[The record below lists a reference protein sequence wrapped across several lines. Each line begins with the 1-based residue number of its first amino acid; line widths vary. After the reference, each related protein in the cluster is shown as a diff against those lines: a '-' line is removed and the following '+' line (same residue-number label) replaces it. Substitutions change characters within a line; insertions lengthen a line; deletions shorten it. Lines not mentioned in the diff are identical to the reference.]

1 MVERRRM
8 GRKARQCDAAAACRQ
23 AGTVLRVAWFPGS
36 IDGRGKNVI
45 RIILLASMATLVLAP
60 GAQAQCSCATNQVT
74 NSAAAQNLS
83 LALAGN
89 TVCVAKGGGRWQNQE
104 WHQGGPA
111 GGALIDF
118 KKGPTDPIDPTKG
131 VGTWSISGADED
143 TRVTYSYVPA
153 GVGSYAVCSSK
164 SQPGPGD
171 TIGFCANTTSSST
184 IAATLQ
190 AGVGACH

>member
-1 MVERRRM
+1 M
-8 GRKARQCDAAAACRQ
+8 
-23 AGTVLRVAWFPGS
+23 
-36 IDGRGKNVI
+36 I
-45 RIILLASMATLVLAP
+45 RIILLASATTFALAP

-74 NSAAAQNLS
+74 NSSAGAQSLS
-83 LALAGN
+83 IALAGN
-89 TVCVAKGGGRWQNQE
+89 TVCVAKGGERWENQE

-111 GGALIDF
+111 VGALIDF

-131 VGTWSISGADED
+131 VGTWSISGTDVA
-143 TRVTYSYVPA
+143 TRVTYSYIFG
-153 GVGSYAVCSSK
+153 GVGTYAVCSSK

-171 TIGFCANTTSSST
+171 TIGFCTNTTSSSV